1 MKITKQQLQ
10 NIIKEEVTKT
20 LREDANDDT
29 FEMLDALTAAMGHQR
44 VLEELVQAMERSNAH
59 DLLVYIARM
68 NGVDD
73 DRFQGDKMK
82 ITKDQLRKIIK
93 EEISDR
99 DKDTMNDVIAEL
111 KKAVQAH
118 KSQHERLQAI
128 LDRLVDSEGE

>member
-1 MKITKQQLQ
+1 
-10 NIIKEEVTKT
+10 
-20 LREDANDDT
+20 
-29 FEMLDALTAAMGHQR
+29 
-44 VLEELVQAMERSNAH
+44 
-59 DLLVYIARM
+59 
-68 NGVDD
+68 
-73 DRFQGDKMK
+73 MK
-82 ITKDQLRKIIK
+82 ITKDQLRQIIK

>member
-1 MKITKQQLQ
+1 MRISKG
-10 NIIKEEVTKT
+10 E
-20 LREDANDDT
+20 
-29 FEMLDALTAAMGHQR
+29 
-44 VLEELVQAMERSNAH
+44 
-59 DLLVYIARM
+59 
-68 NGVDD
+68 
-73 DRFQGDKMK
+73 
-82 ITKDQLRKIIK
+82 LRKIIR

>member
-10 NIIKEEVTKT
+10 QVIREEITKT
-20 LREDANDDT
+20 LREDDEDDT

-59 DLLVYIARM
+59 DLLAYIARM

-128 LDRLVDSEGE
+128 LDRLVGSEGE

>member
-1 MKITKQQLQ
+1 M
-10 NIIKEEVTKT
+10 T
-20 LREDANDDT
+20 LVEAAAKA
-29 FEMLDALTAAMGHQR
+29 LD
-44 VLEELVQAMERSNAH
+44 S
-59 DLLVYIARM
+59 D
-68 NGVDD
+68 
-73 DRFQGDKMK
+73 FKMK

>member
-1 MKITKQQLQ
+1 VRISKG
-10 NIIKEEVTKT
+10 E
-20 LREDANDDT
+20 
-29 FEMLDALTAAMGHQR
+29 
-44 VLEELVQAMERSNAH
+44 
-59 DLLVYIARM
+59 
-68 NGVDD
+68 
-73 DRFQGDKMK
+73 
-82 ITKDQLRKIIK
+82 LRKIIR

>member
-1 MKITKQQLQ
+1 
-10 NIIKEEVTKT
+10 
-20 LREDANDDT
+20 
-29 FEMLDALTAAMGHQR
+29 
-44 VLEELVQAMERSNAH
+44 
-59 DLLVYIARM
+59 
-68 NGVDD
+68 
-73 DRFQGDKMK
+73 MK

-99 DKDTMNDVIAEL
+99 DKDTMTDVIEEL

>member
-1 MKITKQQLQ
+1 MKISKG
-10 NIIKEEVTKT
+10 E
-20 LREDANDDT
+20 
-29 FEMLDALTAAMGHQR
+29 
-44 VLEELVQAMERSNAH
+44 
-59 DLLVYIARM
+59 
-68 NGVDD
+68 
-73 DRFQGDKMK
+73 
-82 ITKDQLRKIIK
+82 LRKIIR

>member
-1 MKITKQQLQ
+1 
-10 NIIKEEVTKT
+10 
-20 LREDANDDT
+20 
-29 FEMLDALTAAMGHQR
+29 
-44 VLEELVQAMERSNAH
+44 
-59 DLLVYIARM
+59 
-68 NGVDD
+68 
-73 DRFQGDKMK
+73 MK

-118 KSQHERLQAI
+118 KSLHERLQAI

>member
-1 MKITKQQLQ
+1 MKITKQQL
-10 NIIKEEVTKT
+10 
-20 LREDANDDT
+20 
-29 FEMLDALTAAMGHQR
+29 
-44 VLEELVQAMERSNAH
+44 
-59 DLLVYIARM
+59 
-68 NGVDD
+68 
-73 DRFQGDKMK
+73 
-82 ITKDQLRKIIK
+82 RKIIQ